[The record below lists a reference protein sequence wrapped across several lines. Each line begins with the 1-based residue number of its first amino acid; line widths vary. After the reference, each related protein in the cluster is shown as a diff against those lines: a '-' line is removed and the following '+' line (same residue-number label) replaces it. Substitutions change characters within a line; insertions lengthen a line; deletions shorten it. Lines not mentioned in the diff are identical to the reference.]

1 MTQPPYYEVDV
12 PIRSTE
18 TPTLRGVHIFTGWAN
33 SRHAAVKAA
42 HAVYDAARAAAEA
55 GREIPHG
62 GARLAEGCRRRGT
75 GPLAGRLHQQD
86 PPEC

>member
-42 HAVYDAARAAAEA
+42 HEVYDAARAAAEA

-62 GARLAEGCRRRGT
+62 GARLAEAVQEARDWAARRAASPARST
-75 GPLAGRLHQQD
+75 
-86 PPEC
+86 